1 MTTLGDVTQIK
12 ISYTCVLS
20 HKIAFIF
27 EATVA
32 VEGIF
37 AKNADVDEPLV
48 SCILCTLIF
57 LFAIL
62 VNTTQIKVSSFGVI
76 LSKLAKALK
85 CHFYCCGHFCE

>member
-1 MTTLGDVTQIK
+1 M
-12 ISYTCVLS
+12 S

-48 SCILCTLIF
+48 TFILGRLIF
-57 LFAIL
+57 LFATL
-62 VNTTQIKVSSFGVI
+62 GNTTQIKVSSFGVI
-76 LSKLAKALK
+76 LHKVAKVCK
-85 CHFYCCGHFCE
+85 CH